1 MERLQ
6 AILKEHNPLLIGL
19 SGGVDSSV
27 LLAVAVE
34 TLGKEGVAAAIV
46 VSEGVTGAEAVRAS
60 QVAQHVG
67 ASLFLLSEPLLDDS
81 DYVANDGRRC
91 YYCRR
96 HMYRAL
102 RDLAARIA
110 MPWVA
115 DGAQVDDQADDR
127 PGFVARDEARVIS
140 PLQMAGWDKARI
152 RAEAARR
159 GLPTAHEPANACLA
173 SRIPQGTPVTLARL
187 RQVEAAERALRAS
200 GLRQVRVRHHGDL
213 ARVELGG
220 ADLFR
225 LPDGE
230 LPAEAEAAIRA
241 AGFHTVTVAPYRG
254 VEEPTP

>member
-6 AILKEHNPLLIGL
+6 PILTSHAPLLVGL

-34 TLGKEGVAAAIV
+34 TLGKEAVAAAIV

-60 QVAQHVG
+60 QVARHVG

-96 HMYRAL
+96 HMYHAL
-102 RDLAARIA
+102 RDLAAQLAI
-110 MPWVA
+110 PWVA

-127 PGFVARDEARVIS
+127 PGFVARDEAQVIS

-159 GLPTAHEPANACLA
+159 GLPTAREPANACLA
-173 SRIPQGTPVTLARL
+173 SRIPQGTPVTLTRL
-187 RQVEAAERALRAS
+187 HQVEAAETALRTS

-225 LPDGE
+225 LRAGK

-241 AGFHTVTVAPYRG
+241 AGFHAVTIGPYHG
-254 VEEPTP
+254 AEEPTP